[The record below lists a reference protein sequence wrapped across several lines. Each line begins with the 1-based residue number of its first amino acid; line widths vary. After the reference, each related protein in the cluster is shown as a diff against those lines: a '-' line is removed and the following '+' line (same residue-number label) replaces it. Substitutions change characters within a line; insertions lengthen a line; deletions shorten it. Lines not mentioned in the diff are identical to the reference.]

1 MYNVVKWYIAIYKY
15 TTHNLRRFRQ
25 VFKTPRMTSHC
36 KPIGQPLPACI
47 FIFEERVRRQPNQA
61 IVRTLP
67 RKLGSSPNQPE
78 AAIPWSPLN
87 SLWLMEAGWML
98 IHFFFHLCPCFYQ
111 SMSLHSCK
119 SSIKK
124 IYVTYF
130 WVAGRIYTTKLLWPY
145 RKRSHF
151 PQLMNSFVQTLHS
164 QTI

>member
-87 SLWLMEAGWML
+87 SLWLMEAGWMS

-124 IYVTYF
+124 FCHLLLSSWKDLHNQIIMTLQK
-130 WVAGRIYTTKLLWPY
+130 TKP
-145 RKRSHF
+145 F
-151 PQLMNSFVQTLHS
+151 PSINEF
-164 QTI
+164 ICPNFA